1 MMKITRIKNSLSVV
15 LSTGEL
21 LTTNNCTDEMFDTI
35 MDYQHDDRVVKNIMK
50 PKYILLKEQ
59 IANKLDMLNNFD
71 KSDFLTVKGD
81 SVYVPSISELSLPED
96 LAFAMWNAERNND
109 QELLNSYMNF
119 WTLACLNQDPAARA
133 NLFWFLNQ
141 YGMSISS
148 SGLFVAYRNVVLHND
163 GENNMSAD
171 MVKAISEAYTD
182 VKFVQKKNPE
192 DYHLCSNEE
201 GGDYYFADARTANN
215 APYYVGTLAY
225 LYASLADEET
235 GVVYTDGYTGK
246 FRIKIGEPVTMDR
259 DMCDAN
265 QNNTCSRGLHVAG
278 KSWLQSNYFGDTGLR
293 VLVNPADVVAVPP
306 QDSYGKMRVC
316 AYVPVA
322 VVGFDDEGSIVD
334 EALPDG
340 FEDDFINDIS
350 YTGEVSTREVQAYK
364 IVPPAQMPDDSRERI
379 YSNIEKIKLLL
390 ELKNGTRVNQ

>member
-1 MMKITRIKNSLSVV
+1 MKITRIKNSLSVV

-21 LTTNNCTDEMFDTI
+21 LTTNNCDDNMFETV
-35 MDYQHDDRVVKNIMK
+35 MDYQYDDRVVKNIMK

-71 KSDFLTVKGD
+71 KSDYLTVEGD
-81 SVYVPSISELSLPED
+81 SVYVPQISKLSLPED
-96 LAFAMWNAERNND
+96 LAFAMWNAEKNND

-163 GENNMSAD
+163 GENNMSPE
-171 MVKAISEAYTD
+171 MVKAITEAYTD

-192 DYHLCSNEE
+192 DYHLCSRED
-201 GGDYYFADARTANN
+201 GDDYYFADARAANI
-215 APYYVGTLAY
+215 AEYYVGTLAY
-225 LYASLADEET
+225 LYESLADEEA

-259 DMCDAN
+259 NLCDSN

-322 VVGFDDEGSIVD
+322 VVGFDDEGKIKD

-340 FEDDFINDIS
+340 FEDNFIDDIS
-350 YTGEVSTREVQAYK
+350 YTGEVSNREVQAYK
-364 IVPPAQMPDDSRERI
+364 IVPPEQMPDDSRDRI

-390 ELKNGTRVNQ
+390 EMKNGTRVNQ